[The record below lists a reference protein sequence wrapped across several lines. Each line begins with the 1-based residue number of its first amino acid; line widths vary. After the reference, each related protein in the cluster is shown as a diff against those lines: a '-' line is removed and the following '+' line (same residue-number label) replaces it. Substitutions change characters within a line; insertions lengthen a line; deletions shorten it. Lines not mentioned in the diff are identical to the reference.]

1 MNYLFD
7 KATNKLVA
15 FSEND
20 LSDQQSESYFLHVGS
35 VSIDQTDFAG
45 YSLIDG
51 EIIYEE
57 TQDHKD
63 MIASKEKA
71 KTNEE
76 LLIMIEQL
84 QARLDSLGS

>member
-7 KATNKLVA
+7 KITNKLVA

-20 LSDQQSESYFLHVGS
+20 LSNQQSENYILHIGS
-35 VSIDQTDFAG
+35 ASIDPTDFAG

-63 MIASKEKA
+63 MIALKEKA

-84 QARLDSLGS
+84 QAKIDSLES